1 MADSKHTGN
10 AAADNAQ
17 HRPGPLPP
25 DPRESG
31 RGILRSV
38 LLTVLA
44 VVLVAAFTWGI
55 LNWRESQAQEELI
68 RQKQQE
74 VTEIAQEA
82 PDSPSQ
88 PADAPAK

>member
-1 MADSKHTGN
+1 MAESKHTGK
-10 AAADNAQ
+10 AEADNAR

-31 RGILRSV
+31 HGILRSI
-38 LLTVLA
+38 LLTALA
-44 VVLVAAFTWGI
+44 VVLVAVFTWCI
-55 LNWRESQAQEELI
+55 LNWRESQAQQELA

-88 PADAPAK
+88 PKDAPA